1 MGKDEEEEDASER
14 KHKGMQVDG
23 AEVLDG
29 PCSLR
34 RQDHGK
40 QKEDRHLI
48 WFESSLF
55 CTPRLSREPRV
66 EAEISMLTGGDD
78 D

>member
-1 MGKDEEEEDASER
+1 MGKDEEEEDDSER
-14 KHKGMQVDG
+14 KHRCMQVDG

-34 RQDHGK
+34 RQEGWK
-40 QKEDRHLI
+40 QKEDRHII

-55 CTPRLSREPRV
+55 CTPKLSREPRV
-66 EAEISMLTGGDD
+66 
-78 D
+78 

>member
-1 MGKDEEEEDASER
+1 MGKDEEEEEDASER

-34 RQDHGK
+34 MVHRQDHGYK
-40 QKEDRHLI
+40 RRI
-48 WFESSLF
+48 A
-55 CTPRLSREPRV
+55 T
-66 EAEISMLTGGDD
+66 
-78 D
+78 